1 MGLDWSTF
9 ALEIIN
15 FLVLVW
21 ILKRF
26 LYRPVLA
33 TLAERR
39 GRVERLLAEARDTE
53 ERANALKSQFEGR
66 LADWEQEK
74 TAARERLA
82 AELALERERHL
93 ESLAQALNEERERS
107 AAQDAH
113 REEIL
118 RRELVAE
125 AGAEARR
132 FASRL
137 LGSVAGPELEARLVE
152 LFIVDLQALPEERL
166 AALHAGH
173 NGHGHGVFASAWPL
187 SEEQRQRLAHA
198 AAQRLR
204 LRGEFGFV
212 EDPALL
218 AGVRLTLG
226 AWQLD
231 FSLAGELGIY
241 AEIGSLAH

>member
-1 MGLDWSTF
+1 MGLDWTTF
-9 ALEIIN
+9 FLEIVN

-33 TLAERR
+33 VLAERR
-39 GRVERLLAEARDTE
+39 SRVEQSLVEAREAET
-53 ERANALKSQFEGR
+53 RAGALKSQFESR

-74 TAARERLA
+74 AAARERLE

-113 REEIL
+113 RQEVL

-125 AGAEARR
+125 AGTEARQ
-132 FASRL
+132 FASRML
-137 LGSVAGPELEARLVE
+137 SSVAGPEIEARLVD
-152 LFIVDLQALPEERL
+152 LFIAELGSLPEERL
-166 AALHAGH
+166 GALRAGQ
-173 NGHGHGVFASAWPL
+173 NGHAHGVFTTAWPL
-187 SEEQRQRLAHA
+187 ADERRRRLEHAVEQRLG
-198 AAQRLR
+198 
-204 LRGEFGFV
+204 LRGAFEFAQ
-212 EDPALL
+212 DSALL

-231 FSLAGELGIY
+231 FSLAGELGVY
-241 AEIGSLAH
+241 AEIGSLVH

>member
-9 ALEIIN
+9 VLEIVN

-33 TLAERR
+33 VLAERR
-39 GRVERLLAEARDTE
+39 SRVEQVLAEARAAE
-53 ERANALKSQFEGR
+53 ERAGALKNQFESR

-113 REEIL
+113 RQEIL

-125 AGAEARR
+125 AGTEARQ

-137 LGSVAGPELEARLVE
+137 LGRVAGPELEARLVD
-152 LFIVDLQALPEERL
+152 LFIEELAALPEERL
-166 AALHAGH
+166 SALRAGQ
-173 NGHGHGVFASAWPL
+173 HGQGQGVFATAYPLPDAERRRLTSAI
-187 SEEQRQRLAHA
+187 EA
-198 AAQRLR
+198 RLR
-204 LRGEFGFV
+204 MRGQFDFV
-212 EDPALL
+212 QDGSLL

-231 FSLAGELGIY
+231 FSLAGELGVY
-241 AEIGSLAH
+241 AEIGSLVR

>member
-9 ALEIIN
+9 VLEIVN

-33 TLAERR
+33 VLAERR
-39 GRVERLLAEARDTE
+39 SRVEQVLAEARAAE
-53 ERANALKSQFEGR
+53 ERAGALKNQFESR

-113 REEIL
+113 RQEIL

-125 AGAEARR
+125 AGTEARQ

-137 LGSVAGPELEARLVE
+137 LGRVAGPELEARLVD
-152 LFIVDLQALPEERL
+152 LFIEELAALPEERL
-166 AALHAGH
+166 SALRAGQ
-173 NGHGHGVFASAWPL
+173 HGQGQGVFATAYPL
-187 SEEQRQRLAHA
+187 PDAERR
-198 AAQRLR
+198 
-204 LRGEFGFV
+204 
-212 EDPALL
+212 
-218 AGVRLTLG
+218 RLTS
-226 AWQLD
+226 ART
-231 FSLAGELGIY
+231 SRARPAAG
-241 AEIGSLAH
+241 GSSGRGPCPGGRAA